1 MTKKKKI
8 QLAVVAV
15 SIFILTSFVNL
26 PTSGGLVTVRT
37 IEVANG
43 IWDSKIC
50 IVYEDG
56 KTEEIELQK
65 FRDHTFAPNSIK
77 ISEVLNKLIGK
88 GYTLVSASSGNGD
101 AVITNTFLFKK

>member
-1 MTKKKKI
+1 MTKNRKI
-8 QLAVVAV
+8 QLALIAI
-15 SIFILTSFVNL
+15 SLFILTSFVTKQTN
-26 PTSGGLVTVRT
+26 GGYVIVRT
-37 IEVANG
+37 LEVANG

-65 FRDHTFAPNSIK
+65 FRDRTFTPNSIK
-77 ISEVLNKLIGK
+77 INEEINKLIGK

-101 AVITNTFLFKK
+101 AVITNTFIFKK